1 MKTIL
6 LLSLLLALTTTAFT
20 QVSKGQFL
28 IGSSINF
35 ESIKNENS
43 SYGNY
48 ESTNYYIS
56 PNIGY
61 FIINK
66 IATGLRVDFKSYNNK
81 SESLE
86 THQTNTSISPF
97 LRYYFLPVQ
106 KKVNAFIDVSYIH
119 NKSKWS
125 SNSNAGYFVKAKG
138 YYFYGGTAIFLTNQI
153 ALEFTFGYRHTKSD
167 DFGNTKENKLSSG
180 VGLQIHLG
188 KHKNK
193 SIV

>member
-1 MKTIL
+1 MKTIV
-6 LLSLLLALTTTAFT
+6 LLSLLLGLTTIAFS

-28 IGSSINF
+28 IGSSINL

-43 SYGNY
+43 SFGNN
-48 ESTNYYIS
+48 ESTTYYIS

-61 FIINK
+61 FIFNQ
-66 IATGLRVDFKSYNNK
+66 IATGLRIDFRSYNNK

-86 THQTNTSISPF
+86 THQTNTSIAPF
-97 LRYYFLPVQ
+97 IRYYFLPKQ
-106 KKVNAFIDVSYIH
+106 KKVNAFIDASYIH

-125 SNSNAGYFVKAKG
+125 SDTNPGYFVKAKG
-138 YYFYGGTAIFLTNQI
+138 YYFYGGAAIFLTSQI
-153 ALEFTFGYRHTKSD
+153 ALEFTFGYKHTKSD

-188 KHKNK
+188 QNKNQ
-193 SIV
+193 